1 MRSIV
6 LFFTFIGVIF
16 ITIGYV
22 KTNMKCPPPVVQFK
36 YIPKTFEEEQNT
48 SFPITN
54 VFGKMFKEDSPWID
68 TNLNYTD

>member
-54 VFGKMFKEDSPWID
+54 IFGKMFKEDSPWID
-68 TNLNYTD
+68 STLNYSD